1 MFKKKLSKKPNLVL
15 NNSTKNYS
23 IKSLIKDLPCQTK
36 ETFIKKIEISP
47 SLESY
52 SELINNSKINNST
65 PHRTNRIS
73 LYSKN
78 NNISSS
84 TRVPSKKL
92 IYSKIN
98 INTIQNSSVPK
109 LKLTLMKKNNS
120 LNKLILKKE
129 NIKSLYEINK
139 KKIEKENILKA
150 KIKKIK
156 DRKFFLNKI
165 KEDFIPILNITHREN
180 LKQEKIIKQKLGLTL
195 ENNIYLTKLF
205 YPYCVDNLIE
215 EYETKKKKTENI
227 KIKTLYNLEKKINNL
242 QQITQQKKKTN
253 LNKRPL
259 REKLILTIISLYSHL
274 KRTNK
279 TIKQFHKEINNNIY
293 NQKEISRKEY
303 LKFIGAIKENHYNI
317 VENLLEKNPNLIYI
331 KNDFDQ
337 TPLHIA
343 SKRERSN
350 IINLLLENGAF
361 INVQDSTGKT
371 PLHYACMYNI
381 LNNVQILLI
390 EFASPLIID
399 NDKKIPEYYTNDIVI
414 KFYLKRA
421 KNIYEINILRNNIEK
436 ILRYIRFGILSI
448 LNITEADIYMFEGL
462 EYHYLNK
469 MISQKEKK

>member
-23 IKSLIKDLPCQTK
+23 IKSLIKDLPYQTK

-65 PHRTNRIS
+65 PQRTNRIS

-109 LKLTLMKKNNS
+109 LKINLMKKNNS
-120 LNKLILKKE
+120 LNKIIIKKE
-129 NIKSLYEINK
+129 NIKSLYERYIK
-139 KKIEKENILKA
+139 KKEKENILKA
-150 KIKKIK
+150 KIQKIK
-156 DRKFFLNKI
+156 DRKFFLKKI
-165 KEDFIPILNITHREN
+165 KEDFTPILNITHREN

-279 TIKQFHKEINNNIY
+279 TIKQFHKELNNNIY

-448 LNITEADIYMFEGL
+448 LNITEADIYLFEGL